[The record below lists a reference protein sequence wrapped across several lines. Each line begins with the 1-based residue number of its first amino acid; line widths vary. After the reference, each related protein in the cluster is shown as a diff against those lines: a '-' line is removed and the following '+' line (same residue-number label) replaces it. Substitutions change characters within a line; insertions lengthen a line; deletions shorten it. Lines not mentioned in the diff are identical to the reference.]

1 MSNIVCG
8 GGKDTSRK
16 RELIAS
22 LSKLFSYKN
31 DGIKIVS
38 PNGNSSYR
46 LKRHSNTHKTS

>member
-8 GGKDTSRK
+8 GGKDTSHK

-22 LSKLFSYKN
+22 LQSFSPTKM
-31 DGIKIVS
+31 IEKIVS
-38 PNGNSSYR
+38 PNGSSSYR